1 VTRRGKRATCSPNP
15 PYVTEKRR
23 HRPCKATALMGEWL
37 AALAFLGISVATA
50 LTFIAVGK
58 AIGVRARRDSPFKRR
73 AYECGV
79 EPVGDGWV
87 QFNARYYLVALFF
100 VLFDVEAVF
109 LFPWA
114 VVVRSLGVPGLVAIT
129 LFVAILMLG
138 WLYGIRKDALR
149 WQ

>member
-1 VTRRGKRATCSPNP
+1 MSQWQAVS
-15 PYVTEKRR
+15 
-23 HRPCKATALMGEWL
+23 
-37 AALAFLGISVATA
+37 AFLAVSATIALGFVAA
-50 LTFIAVGK
+50 GRLL
-58 AIGVRARRDSPFKRR
+58 GVRARSDSPLKRQ

-114 VVVRSLGVPGLVAIT
+114 LVVRSLGAEGLVAVV
-129 LFVAILMLG
+129 LFVAVLMLG
-138 WLYGIRKDALR
+138 WLYGIRKGALT

>member
-1 VTRRGKRATCSPNP
+1 
-15 PYVTEKRR
+15 
-23 HRPCKATALMGEWL
+23 L
-37 AALAFLGISVATA
+37 AALSVLGISAAIAFGFVA
-50 LTFIAVGK
+50 IGRVV
-58 AIGVRARRDSPFKRR
+58 GVRARRRSPLKLSP
-73 AYECGV
+73 YECGV

-114 VVVRSLGVPGLVAIT
+114 LVTRSLGAAGVVAIS
-129 LFVAILMLG
+129 LFVAVLMLG